1 MTDKKVHN
9 SESYSISDEESKL
22 FRDAIG
28 DAKPIP
34 KIKNTPFRKKI
45 SAKANFTRKDN
56 QNVLTESM
64 TANIDLQEEN
74 DINNL
79 KFHRSNITTKLMKKL
94 SRGTFS
100 IQAEIDLHG
109 MTVNETSEYLKS
121 FIADSVKDNL
131 TCVRVI
137 HGKGLGSG
145 PGGPVLKK
153 HVNHLLRKWDQ
164 VLAFTTARQV
174 DGGTGAIYVL
184 LSKN

>member
-79 KFHRSNITTKLMKKL
+79 KFHRSNITTKLMKNC
-94 SRGTFS
+94 R
-100 IQAEIDLHG
+100 A
-109 MTVNETSEYLKS
+109 
-121 FIADSVKDNL
+121 FIYIVSNGRLFCPLLVG
-131 TCVRVI
+131 I
-137 HGKGLGSG
+137 SGL
-145 PGGPVLKK
+145 
-153 HVNHLLRKWDQ
+153 
-164 VLAFTTARQV
+164 
-174 DGGTGAIYVL
+174 
-184 LSKN
+184 